1 MENEQTL
8 LARQIDSAGD
18 QAEYDSQVKNLL
30 ANKAILAWI
39 LKTCTEEFAQYTPEE
54 IMPCIE
60 GDPEISRKA
69 VHAVDLDSDQR
80 EKLLPGDSKVEGRN
94 TEDNNGKDQTVY
106 YDIRLN
112 ACTRDETPISLII
125 NIEAQRNSSPG
136 YPIERR
142 AIYYCGRLISA
153 QYGTVFSHSEYGKIR
168 KVYSIWICSEPSAEK
183 KNTIQR
189 VFLDSEAVF
198 GNINLEKEN
207 IDLMQVLIV
216 NLGDPDSPI
225 NNQILRLLNVLL
237 SDKTDTNAKKR
248 VLEDE
253 YHIAMSREL
262 ESEVSRLCDLSQGIF
277 EKGVSQGFN
286 QGIIVGTV
294 ETLREDGK
302 DDKVIVERIM
312 RKYHLTRAEAEAY
325 VLETCAV

>member
-125 NIEAQRNSSPG
+125 NIEAQRISG
-136 YPIERR
+136 YP
-142 AIYYCGRLISA
+142 
-153 QYGTVFSHSEYGKIR
+153 K
-168 KVYSIWICSEPSAEK
+168 
-183 KNTIQR
+183 
-189 VFLDSEAVF
+189 
-198 GNINLEKEN
+198 
-207 IDLMQVLIV
+207 
-216 NLGDPDSPI
+216 
-225 NNQILRLLNVLL
+225 
-237 SDKTDTNAKKR
+237 
-248 VLEDE
+248 
-253 YHIAMSREL
+253 
-262 ESEVSRLCDLSQGIF
+262 
-277 EKGVSQGFN
+277 
-286 QGIIVGTV
+286 
-294 ETLREDGK
+294 
-302 DDKVIVERIM
+302 
-312 RKYHLTRAEAEAY
+312 
-325 VLETCAV
+325 